1 MTDARKTTTTLA
13 AALIVAGMLLV
24 ANGQVAGAAPVA
36 GTAEQAAQLER
47 LRARIRSLQVR
58 LNKTVHKRDAEREQ
72 LRELEGTIGRL
83 IHDLRQLYSRLTSQD
98 RALTGLKRRRATA
111 RAELRG
117 QRAGLGD
124 QLRAAYLMGR
134 QEYVKMLLNQTD
146 PTTFSRVL
154 TYYRY
159 LNGARM
165 QQIDKIESALAR
177 IHTMEGEIIERTR
190 ELEAL
195 RAAQVQR
202 KQALENARARRTE
215 VLALLDRRV
224 RDQSDEIARLRL
236 DEERLERLL
245 AQLQEYL
252 AGLPREPA
260 AKVRFADRKGKLS
273 LPTKG
278 KIRARFGS
286 PKKIGKMRWKGLF
299 LSGRAGQDVV
309 SVARGRVAFA
319 DWLRGFGLLLILEHG
334 DGYMT
339 LYGHNQSLYA
349 QVGEWVEDGQVIAS
363 MGITGNAPGAGVY
376 FEIREN
382 GRPRDPLQWCR
393 LR

>member
-1 MTDARKTTTTLA
+1 MTDARKTTTILA
-13 AALIVAGMLLV
+13 SALIVAGMLLV
-24 ANGQVAGAAPVA
+24 ANGQVAGAVPTA
-36 GTAEQAAQLER
+36 GTAEQAVQLER

-72 LRELEGTIGRL
+72 LRELEATIGKL
-83 IHDLRQLYSRLTSQD
+83 IHDLRQLDARLKSQA
-98 RALTGLKRRRATA
+98 RALKGLKRRRATA

-117 QRAGLGD
+117 QRAGLDD

-134 QEYVKMLLNQTD
+134 QEYIKMLLNQTD
-146 PTTFSRVL
+146 PATFSRVL

-177 IHTMEGEIIERTR
+177 IHTMESEIIERTR

-245 AQLQEYL
+245 EQLQEYL

-260 AKVRFADRKGKLS
+260 AKVRFADRKGKLP

-299 LSGRAGQDVV
+299 LSGREGQDVA

-363 MGITGNAPGAGVY
+363 MGNTGNAPGAGVY

>member
-1 MTDARKTTTTLA
+1 MIDPRQTTTTLA
-13 AALIVAGMLLV
+13 SALIVAGMLLV
-24 ANGQVAGAAPVA
+24 ANGQVLGAAPAA
-36 GTAEQAAQLER
+36 GTAEQAVRLDR
-47 LRARIRSLQVR
+47 LRTRIRSLQVR

-72 LRELEGTIGRL
+72 LRELEATIGRL
-83 IHDLRQLYSRLTSQD
+83 IHDLRQLGARLKSQA
-98 RALTGLKRRRATA
+98 RALKDLKRRRATA
-111 RAELRG
+111 RAKLRG

-146 PTTFSRVL
+146 PATFTRVL

-177 IHTMEGEIIERTR
+177 IHTMESEIIERSR

-195 RAAQVQR
+195 HAAQVQR
-202 KQALENARARRTE
+202 KQALENARVRRTE

-245 AQLQEYL
+245 EQLQQYL
-252 AGLPREPA
+252 AGLPREPT
-260 AKVRFADRKGKLS
+260 AKVRFADRKGKLP

-299 LSGRAGQDVV
+299 LSGRTGQDVV

-319 DWLRGFGLLLILEHG
+319 DSLRGFGLLLILEHG

-339 LYGHNQSLYA
+339 LYGHNQSLYP
-349 QVGEWVEDGQVIAS
+349 QVGEWVEAGQVIAS
-363 MGITGNAPGAGVY
+363 MGNTGNAPGAGVY

>member
-83 IHDLRQLYSRLTSQD
+83 IHDLRQLHSRLKSQD
-98 RALTGLKRRRATA
+98 RALTGLERRRATA
-111 RAELRG
+111 RTELRG

-159 LNGARM
+159 LNGARV

-177 IHTMEGEIIERTR
+177 IHTMESEIIERTR

-260 AKVRFADRKGKLS
+260 AKVRFADRKGKLP

-278 KIRARFGS
+278 KFEPASVPPRKSA
-286 PKKIGKMRWKGLF
+286 KCAGKACF
-299 LSGRAGQDVV
+299 
-309 SVARGRVAFA
+309 
-319 DWLRGFGLLLILEHG
+319 
-334 DGYMT
+334 
-339 LYGHNQSLYA
+339 
-349 QVGEWVEDGQVIAS
+349 
-363 MGITGNAPGAGVY
+363 
-376 FEIREN
+376 
-382 GRPRDPLQWCR
+382 
-393 LR
+393 

>member
-36 GTAEQAAQLER
+36 GTAEQSAQLER

-177 IHTMEGEIIERTR
+177 IHTMESEIIERTR

-363 MGITGNAPGAGVY
+363 MGNTGNAPGAGVY

>member
-1 MTDARKTTTTLA
+1 
-13 AALIVAGMLLV
+13 
-24 ANGQVAGAAPVA
+24 
-36 GTAEQAAQLER
+36 
-47 LRARIRSLQVR
+47 LQVR

-72 LRELEGTIGRL
+72 LRELEATIGKL
-83 IHDLRQLYSRLTSQD
+83 IHDLRQLDARLKSQA
-98 RALTGLKRRRATA
+98 RALKGLKRRRATA

-117 QRAGLGD
+117 QRAGLDD

-134 QEYVKMLLNQTD
+134 QEYIKMLLNQTD
-146 PTTFSRVL
+146 PATFSRVL

-177 IHTMEGEIIERTR
+177 IHTMESEIIERTR

-236 DEERLERLL
+236 DEERLDDEERLERLL
-245 AQLQEYL
+245 EQLQEYL

-260 AKVRFADRKGKLS
+260 AKVRFADRKGKLP

-299 LSGRAGQDVV
+299 LSGREGQDVA

-363 MGITGNAPGAGVY
+363 MGNTGNAPGAGVY

>member
-1 MTDARKTTTTLA
+1 MKTLA
-13 AALIVAGMLLV
+13 LALIIAGTPFALHLP
-24 ANGQVAGAAPVA
+24 AASAAPA
-36 GTAEQAAQLER
+36 AATQEQAVKLEQLR
-47 LRARIRSLQVR
+47 TRIRSLQR
-58 LNKTVHKRDAEREQ
+58 ELNQTVNKRDVEREQ
-72 LRELEGTIGRL
+72 LRELEASIGGLIRELRRIKARL
-83 IHDLRQLYSRLTSQD
+83 ASQVKALEALQRRQVAARSR
-98 RALTGLKRRRATA
+98 
-111 RAELRG
+111 LRG
-117 QRAGLGD
+117 QRTSLAE
-124 QLRAAYLMGR
+124 QLRAAYIMGR

-146 PTTFSRVL
+146 PATFSRVL

-165 QQIDKIESALAR
+165 RQIDSIETALAR
-177 IHTMEGEIIERTR
+177 IRVLESQIIERTR

-202 KQALENARARRTE
+202 KGALEKTRARRAE

-224 RDQSDEIARLRL
+224 RNQGDEIARLRL

-245 AQLQEYL
+245 ARLQEYL
-252 AGLPREPA
+252 ADLPRDLA
-260 AKVRFADRKGKLS
+260 GKARFADRKGKLR

-278 KIRARFGS
+278 RIRARFGS
-286 PKKIGKMRWKGLF
+286 PKKIGKMRWKGVF
-299 LSGRAGQDVV
+299 LSGKPGQDVV

-339 LYGHNQSLYA
+339 LYGHNQSLFA
-349 QVGEWVEDGQVIAS
+349 QVGDWVEAGQVIAS
-363 MGITGNAPGAGVY
+363 VGNTGDAPGAGVY
-376 FEIREN
+376 FEIRKN
-382 GRPRDPLQWCR
+382 GRPQDPLQWSR